1 MFDKFQVTFI
11 FRFTRSFLLKA
22 IFLVVIPGDGG
33 CLFHSLA
40 TWISYI
46 QSGIHNPFDSSL
58 ADLSN
63 QLRSLAVE
71 MLRKPQTFCI
81 ENNEFITNEELLELT
96 AQYANTTVS
105 GYLKKMLNP
114 TEWGGGPEI
123 VALCNHF
130 QCPIHIYQLTLKD
143 NADKNQKLFSS
154 KEFCLETSAR
164 FGSPIFDDHLPICL
178 LHADGRFPN
187 ITPEEFDSNKKEHFL
202 ALFPSEKSLQRFQ
215 DLSEKKSFRNNKF
228 GFFRSFLF
236 HSGST
241 KKTYCRLEKCPYF
254 RRGPCGHR
262 EEDSINN

>member
-1 MFDKFQVTFI
+1 MFDKFQVTCI
-11 FRFTRSFLLKA
+11 FRFSRDYSQSYFSG
-22 IFLVVIPGDGG
+22 VISGDGG

-46 QSGIHNPFDSSL
+46 QSGKHNPFDSSL
-58 ADLSN
+58 AVLSTR
-63 QLRSLAVE
+63 LRSLAVE
-71 MLRKPQTFCI
+71 MLQKPQTFCI

-114 TEWGGGPEI
+114 IEWGGGPEI

-143 NADKNQKLFSS
+143 NADKNLKLSS
-154 KEFCLETSAR
+154 NNEFCLETSAK

-187 ITPEEFDSNKKEHFL
+187 ITPEDLDSNKKEHFL
-202 ALFPSEKSLQRFQ
+202 ALFPSEESLQRFQ
-215 DLSEKKSFRNNKF
+215 DPSEKKTFRNHKL

-241 KKTYCRLEKCPYF
+241 KKKKKIYCRLEKCPYF
-254 RRGPCGHR
+254 RMDHYHR
-262 EEDSINN
+262 E